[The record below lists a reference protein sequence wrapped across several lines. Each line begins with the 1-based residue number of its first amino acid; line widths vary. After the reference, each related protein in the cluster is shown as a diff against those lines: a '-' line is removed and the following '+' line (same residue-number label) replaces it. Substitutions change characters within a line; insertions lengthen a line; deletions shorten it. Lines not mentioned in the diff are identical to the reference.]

1 MSAMKPAPRMATLVG
16 ATRFSTGRAEAL
28 PHSRPEGLRY
38 IREGNDPTIRNADL
52 QVCPHRSADLQVCP
66 HRSADLQVC
75 PRSRSATRSA
85 DDRAVER
92 GQRAVGVH
100 AIDGR
105 IEVWLDVHFE
115 P

>member
-38 IREGNDPTIRNADL
+38 IRDGNDPTIRSADP

-66 HRSADLQVC
+66 H
-75 PRSRSATRSA
+75 SRSATRSA

-115 P
+115 PVIHVDI